1 MGIAFYFSLKAEPSL
16 YIAFL
21 TVLIFVSALSGAY
34 LYRHIKQEDN
44 FFRIPLFVL
53 FFIAFGFF
61 IMCWRTSAL
70 DTKLLSQDIKYVEL
84 VGEVLSAQADEKES
98 VKKVILKIDVPL
110 SEEKWRDILPKRVS
124 LTIRKAEDVHKG
136 AVIRALANLRA
147 PSGPFYL
154 GGFSFQR
161 KAYFDGIGANGF
173 VYGTPEIL
181 EQKPLTKVAILKEQM
196 TDMVYSVLPKS
207 EGAVVAALL
216 TGQRDAISEEN
227 WHYLRA
233 SGLAHMLAISGLH
246 VGLFAGT
253 VFFFVR
259 LFMVCIPNA
268 ALYLP
273 VKKIAA
279 FIAIFAAIGYTLF
292 VGAGIPAVRAMMMT
306 SLALIAIMFDRS
318 PFSLRLV
325 SVAAFF
331 ILLYRPESLISISFQ
346 MSFAAVTGLIIFY
359 DRMRAQISQWYSHAS
374 FLRKAFLYVAG
385 VMATTVIATL
395 STLPLTLYYFHAL
408 PTYTILANI
417 QAMPIL
423 SFIVMPSAVLVFVGM
438 LFDIAHYPI
447 WIMGKGVEIIL
458 LIAKETT
465 ELPFSQIFVPA
476 IGLLL
481 LFCIMI
487 CVLGILI
494 LKKLTLIFPL
504 GALAICLLA
513 TWILPKPSFLLSD
526 DGKLLGYYNGKSLS
540 VSDKLS
546 ARFAR
551 QIWVENLGL
560 TLNDIETFPKSGC
573 KGAICC
579 SEDMCLIDDDQI
591 KLAFLKNRY
600 ALSEI
605 CQDDKIDY
613 IISRFSLN
621 AKNCSA
627 RILDSRYREGKGH
640 LFLYSRAKDVQIERT
655 SGLYE
660 RPWTSK

>member
-1 MGIAFYFSLKAEPSL
+1 M
-16 YIAFL
+16 
-21 TVLIFVSALSGAY
+21 
-34 LYRHIKQEDN
+34 
-44 FFRIPLFVL
+44 PLFVL
-53 FFIAFGFF
+53 FLFAFGFF

-70 DTKLLSQDIKYVEL
+70 NTKLLSQDIKYVEL
-84 VGEVLSAQADEKES
+84 VGEVLSAQADEKEG
-98 VKKVILKIDVPL
+98 VKKAILEIDRAR
-110 SEEKWRDILPKRVS
+110 SEAKWREELPEKVS
-124 LTIRKAEDVHKG
+124 LTIRKAEEVHKG
-136 AVIRALANLRA
+136 TVIKALANLRA
-147 PSGPFYL
+147 PSGPFYP

-181 EQKPLTKVAILKEQM
+181 EQRPLTKISILKEQM
-196 TDMVYSVLPKS
+196 TEMVYSLLPKS
-207 EGAVVAALL
+207 QGAVVVALL
-216 TGQRDAISEEN
+216 TGQRDTISEEN

-253 VFFFVR
+253 VFFFMR

-292 VGAGIPAVRAMMMT
+292 VGAGIPAVRAMIMT

-359 DRMRAQISQWYSHAS
+359 DRLRLHISQWYSHAS
-374 FLRKAFLYVAG
+374 FLRKLLLYVGG
-385 VMATTVIATL
+385 VMTTTVIATL

-423 SFIVMPSAVLVFVGM
+423 SFIVMPSAVLVFISMV
-438 LFDIAHYPI
+438 FDIAHYPI
-447 WIMGKGVEIIL
+447 WIMGKGVEAIL

-465 ELPFSQIFVPA
+465 QLPLSQLFVPSF
-476 IGLLL
+476 GLPL
-481 LFCIMI
+481 LFCILMSVL
-487 CVLGILI
+487 CVLLVRKNY
-494 LKKLTLIFPL
+494 LFLPVCVLFL
-504 GALAICLLA
+504 CLWA
-513 TWILPKPSFLLSD
+513 TWWLPKPSVLISE
-526 DGKLLGYYNGKSLS
+526 DGKLLAFYNKEQLYVSNKS
-540 VSDKLS
+540 S
-546 ARFAR
+546 ARFTR
-551 QIWVENLGL
+551 NLWTENLGL
-560 TLNDIETFPKSGC
+560 TDNDVKTFPKSGC
-573 KGAICC
+573 KDSVCC
-579 SEDMCLIDDDQI
+579 SEDMCLIETNQL
-591 KLAFLKNRY
+591 KLALLKNRY

-605 CQDDKIDY
+605 CQDSDINY
-613 IISRFSLN
+613 IASRFSLN
-621 AKNCSA
+621 VRNCHGT
-627 RILDSRYREGKGH
+627 ILDSRFRAGKGH
-640 LFLYSRAKDVQIERT
+640 LFIFAEQGKIYIKQTD
-655 SGLYE
+655 GLYD
-660 RPWTSK
+660 RPWTRSLKEY